1 MARIRLGEHGGID
14 ELRSALP
21 TLRKRKTDDVVVQ
34 LASCCMARA
43 VDPKRRLA
51 CKTPPEDVE

>member
-14 ELRSALP
+14 ELRAALP

-34 LASCCMARA
+34 LASCCMAKA

-51 CKTPPEDVE
+51 CKTHPEDVE

>member
-21 TLRKRKTDDVVVQ
+21 ILRRRQTDDVVIQ
-34 LASCCMARA
+34 LASCCMANA
-43 VDPKRRLA
+43 VDPTRKLKR
-51 CKTPPEDVE
+51 KTHPEDVQ